1 MLFGEMIRK
10 PLGEGCAAY
19 VETQHVAPVRPAHS
33 GGRRQ
38 SWEDVL
44 MPKAAPY
51 TASNGFAVSIDQHT
65 LLAPP
70 DACAGW
76 SPRSWRWSSG
86 KRAMRRLE
94 SVTFCNLLSVR

>member
-1 MLFGEMIRK
+1 
-10 PLGEGCAAY
+10 
-19 VETQHVAPVRPAHS
+19 
-33 GGRRQ
+33 
-38 SWEDVL
+38 

-70 DACAGW
+70 DACAGC

-86 KRAMRRLE
+86 KRAMRPARNITLR
-94 SVTFCNLLSVR
+94 NLLGI